1 MMNLRFFIFAKG
13 VNSNMRRSDKLLTNL
28 WDLKSLKNFKGYTMD
43 TNSIMMM
50 LQDKLPKDASV
61 MTLRD
66 RLDKASD
73 TKRDEFSKTISMLNL
88 KSPMTG
94 LILGL
99 FLGGLG
105 VDRFYKGDI
114 GLGILKIVTLGGFGI
129 WILVDLFIV
138 GKGIRKDNLQKVMM
152 AI

>member
-1 MMNLRFFIFAKG
+1 MNLRFFIFAKG

>member
-99 FLGGLG
+99 LLGGLG

>member
-1 MMNLRFFIFAKG
+1 
-13 VNSNMRRSDKLLTNL
+13 
-28 WDLKSLKNFKGYTMD
+28 MD

>member
-1 MMNLRFFIFAKG
+1 
-13 VNSNMRRSDKLLTNL
+13 
-28 WDLKSLKNFKGYTMD
+28 MD
-43 TNSIMMM
+43 TNTIMIM
-50 LQDKLPKDASV
+50 LQDKLPKDTSI
-61 MTLRD
+61 MTLRN

-73 TKRDEFSKTISMLNL
+73 TKRDEISQTISMLDL
-88 KSPMTG
+88 KSPMVG

-114 GLGILKIVTLGGFGI
+114 GLGILKLLTLGGLGI
-129 WILVDLFIV
+129 WTIIDLFLV
-138 GKGIRKDNLQKVMM
+138 YKGIRKDNLQKVML